1 MRRFIIGASELSYYK
16 TNAVYG
22 LLELE
27 EEHPFVWVSGNAW
40 MLVYGDQN
48 AYPQA
53 LVLAFGSS
61 WETQKDVISVAKKI
75 AQKSGIPLLFVKFN
89 DAAPLI
95 DKVGFGK
102 PGQKPC
108 ELNLDELKN
117 EFRKLGLPVRS
128 GACGKSVN
136 DATSSAYHNWQRS
149 SLGSIKVTD
158 IDLIRLSAEGEP
170 IEAIELKRSFSP
182 LKQWNPYPVD
192 YVNFNLLLA
201 VCDKSAMK
209 MTIAY
214 NVRQTR
220 PVFNDDASRLALF
233 SYAAS
238 NSPVRIGQ
246 FNYSD
251 FLAGRY

>member
-1 MRRFIIGASELSYYK
+1 MSYYK

-27 EEHPFVWVSGNAW
+27 EVHPFVWVSGNAW

-48 AYPQA
+48 ASPRA

-61 WETQKDVISVAKKI
+61 WSIQKDVTRVAKKI

-89 DAAPLI
+89 DAADSI

-102 PGQKPC
+102 PGQPPR
-108 ELNLDELKN
+108 ELTLDQLKD
-117 EFRKLGLPVRS
+117 EFQKVGLPVKG

-182 LKQWNPYPVD
+182 LQTWNPYPVD

-201 VCDKSAMK
+201 VCKLSSMR

-214 NVRQTR
+214 NVRQTK
-220 PVFNDDASRLALF
+220 PVFNDDASGFALF
-233 SYAAS
+233 SYLAA
-238 NSPVRIGQ
+238 NSPLRIGQ
-246 FNYSD
+246 FSYSD
-251 FLAGRY
+251 FLVGNY

>member
-1 MRRFIIGASELSYYK
+1 
-16 TNAVYG
+16 
-22 LLELE
+22 
-27 EEHPFVWVSGNAW
+27 

-48 AYPQA
+48 TSPQA

-61 WETQKDVISVAKKI
+61 WSTQKDVVGVAKKI

-89 DAAPLI
+89 DAAQFI

-102 PGQKPC
+102 LGQKPC
-108 ELNLDELKN
+108 ELNLDQLKD
-117 EFRKLGLPVRS
+117 EFRKLGLPVKS
-128 GACGKSVN
+128 GACGKGVN

-158 IDLIRLSAEGEP
+158 IDLIRLNSEGEP
-170 IEAIELKRSFSP
+170 IEVIELKRSFSP
-182 LKQWNPYPVD
+182 LNQWNPYPVD
-192 YVNFNLLLA
+192 YVNFNLLLT
-201 VCDKSAMK
+201 VCSKSAMTL
-209 MTIAY
+209 TIAY
-214 NVRQTR
+214 NVRQTK
-220 PVFNDDASRLALF
+220 PVFNDDASRFALF

-238 NSPVRIGQ
+238 NSPVRIGE

>member
-1 MRRFIIGASELSYYK
+1 LRISGVSYYK

-27 EEHPFVWVSGNAW
+27 EVHPFVWVSGNAW

-48 AYPQA
+48 ASPRA

-61 WETQKDVISVAKKI
+61 WSIQKDVTRVAKKI
-75 AQKSGIPLLFVKFN
+75 AEKSGIPLLFVKFN
-89 DAAPLI
+89 DTADSI

-102 PGQKPC
+102 PGQQPR
-108 ELNLDELKN
+108 ELTLDQLKD
-117 EFRKLGLPVRS
+117 EFQKVGLPVKG

-182 LKQWNPYPVD
+182 LQTWNPYPVD

-201 VCDKSAMK
+201 VCKLSSMR

-214 NVRQTR
+214 NVRQTK
-220 PVFNDDASRLALF
+220 PVFNDDASKFALF
-233 SYAAS
+233 SYLAA
-238 NSPVRIGQ
+238 NSPLRIGQ
-246 FNYSD
+246 FGYSD
-251 FLAGRY
+251 FLVGNY

>member
-1 MRRFIIGASELSYYK
+1 MLQGMMSVGYYK
-16 TNAVYG
+16 TNAVYK
-22 LLELE
+22 LLESE
-27 EEHPFVWVSGNAW
+27 QTHPFVWVSGNAW
-40 MLVYGDQN
+40 MLIYGDQS
-48 AYPQA
+48 ATPRA
-53 LVLAFGSS
+53 LVLAFGKS
-61 WETQKDVISVAKKI
+61 WSLQKDVIQAAKKI
-75 AQKSGIPLLFVKFN
+75 SSKSGIPLFFVKFDDSAN
-89 DAAPLI
+89 FI

-102 PGQKPC
+102 PGQQPC
-108 ELNLDELKN
+108 ELTLDQLKD
-117 EFRKLGLPVRS
+117 EFQKIGLPVKS

-182 LKQWNPYPVD
+182 LQEWNPYPVD

-201 VCDKSAMK
+201 VCNQSAMR

-214 NVRQTR
+214 NVRQTK
-220 PVFNDDASRLALF
+220 PVFNDNASRLALF
-233 SYAAS
+233 SYAAI

-246 FNYSD
+246 FSYSD
-251 FLAGRY
+251 FLTGIY